1 VKFIKT
7 KFSDAWLIEPVVHR
21 DARGFFLESYS
32 LKVFG
37 PSGISTVFVQ
47 DNHSMSIA
55 DGVLR
60 GMHFQRPPFA
70 QSKLIRVIRG
80 AVFDVIVDLRKNSPT
95 FGQWDGFEL
104 TDEKCAMLFV
114 PKGFAHGFCTIA
126 ARTEVMY
133 KVDEYYSPG
142 HDGGFRWNDPDI
154 GIRWPVQAP
163 ILSAKDAQLPFFK
176 DFISPF

>member
-1 VKFIKT
+1 
-7 KFSDAWLIEPVVHR
+7 
-21 DARGFFLESYS
+21 
-32 LKVFG
+32 
-37 PSGISTVFVQ
+37 
-47 DNHSMSIA
+47 
-55 DGVLR
+55 
-60 GMHFQRPPFA
+60 
-70 QSKLIRVIRG
+70 
-80 AVFDVIVDLRKNSPT
+80 
-95 FGQWDGFEL
+95 
-104 TDEKCAMLFV
+104 MLFV

-176 DFISPF
+176 DLISPF